1 MKNMTLI
8 NSETDTFYTME
19 QLNNTTFKSTWGQ
32 IGDAETIST
41 DHDFSNWDELIVT
54 KKGMGFVE
62 KSNDPSFVTAS
73 AAFQRSKVNEGR
85 TVTGSEDEFGED
97 NIGDLNIANR
107 LIALQQ
113 KIIDAESRRTQA

>member
-1 MKNMTLI
+1 MKTLTLI
-8 NSETDTFYTME
+8 NSETNRFYTME

-41 DHDFSNWDELIVT
+41 DHDLSIWDEIIVT

-62 KSNDPSFVTAS
+62 KSNDPAFVTAF
-73 AAFQRSKVNEGR
+73 AAFKRSKVNEGR
-85 TVTGSEDEFGED
+85 TMPGPEDDFGKD